1 LVTTTQTTQS
11 PDRYAPRQ
19 RHSKALDVARRGL
32 AMVQN
37 HTNDQA
43 DAVFVQPTSRYL
55 DVDRFALEKDI
66 LFRRRPVFAGLSVEL
81 PTPGS
86 YKTLDLPGCPLVIT
100 RQADGTLRA
109 FVNACLHRGANVAYD
124 AGSARTFVCK
134 YHGWAY
140 DLDGSLRKVRGGDN
154 FGQLD
159 PSCSGLAQ
167 VAVAEKY
174 GLMFVRGTRLAEDAT
189 PLDVD
194 EILCGL
200 GPQFEEWNFEVQLEA
215 PAIHEPV
222 VTASNW
228 KLAVDGYLEPYHF
241 ASLHKTTVAKY
252 NNSNQA
258 TFDTY
263 GPHSMS
269 GFLGRKVS
277 ELGHLPESEW
287 PLMRHVQCIYVLFP
301 NVILSVMQDHVEYS
315 LLLPG
320 RTVAENVMHHN
331 YFAYSDWTSTEVHEK
346 RFHNTQWIL
355 TAEDIPMAEEVHR
368 NIAEGALEAF
378 YFGRNEPALQHFHK
392 TIESEFAAAGH

>member
-1 LVTTTQTTQS
+1 VIVSVQIQT
-11 PDRYAPRQ
+11 PDRYGPRQ
-19 RHSKALDVARRGL
+19 RHTKALDVARRGL
-32 AMVQN
+32 ALVEN

-43 DAVFVQPTSRYL
+43 DAIYEQPTSRYL
-55 DVDRFALEKDI
+55 DPARFEREKDV

-86 YKTLDLPGCPLVIT
+86 YKTLNLPGCPLVIS
-100 RQADGTLRA
+100 RQADGSLRA
-109 FVNACLHRGANVAYD
+109 FVNACLHRGANVAYE
-124 AGSARTFVCK
+124 AGAARTFVCK

-154 FGQLD
+154 FGTLD
-159 PSCSGLAQ
+159 PGCNALAQ

-174 GLMFVRGTRLAEDAT
+174 GLMFVRGTRLIENPA
-189 PLDVD
+189 PIDVD
-194 EILCGL
+194 EVLCGL
-200 GPQFEEWNFEVQLEA
+200 GPQFAEWNFEAGLAE
-215 PAIHEPV
+215 PSIHPPV

-269 GFLGRKVS
+269 GFLGRKLS
-277 ELGHLPESEW
+277 ELSGTDEDHW
-287 PLMRHVQCIYVLFP
+287 PLMRHVQLIYVLFP

-320 RTVAENVMHHN
+320 RTIAENVMHHN
-331 YFAYSDWTSTEVHEK
+331 YFAYADWTSAEVHEK

-368 NIAEGALEAF
+368 NIAEGALDSF

-392 TIESEFAAAGH
+392 TIESEFAAAD